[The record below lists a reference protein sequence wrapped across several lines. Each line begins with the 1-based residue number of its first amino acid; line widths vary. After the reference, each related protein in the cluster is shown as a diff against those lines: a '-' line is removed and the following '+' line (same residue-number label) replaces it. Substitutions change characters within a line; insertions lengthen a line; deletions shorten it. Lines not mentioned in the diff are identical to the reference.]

1 MSEASTYK
9 QQLLL
14 LERQQKGVLN
24 KTISSNST
32 ESLQERYIAFNVLS
46 I

>member
-1 MSEASTYK
+1 MSEVSTYK

-14 LERQQKGVLN
+14 LERQQKGVPN
-24 KTISSNST
+24 KTKKSNLM
-32 ESLQERYIAFNVLS
+32 ESLQERYIVFNVLC